1 MLNSHE
7 GWAINL
13 RNLRAV
19 WCSQCQVPCLHLR
32 DFRPDLGQIMVDAIV
47 SCLPKNT
54 ESTITILG
62 YRHVNLGSTLLLTF
76 LRMGRV
82 FAWKWHPHKS
92 TKTTKMATAV
102 TWGYLMKD
110 FSPWGG
116 SYEPPRQKTCG
127 WHVWRDRM
135 ESQSRR
141 STSNSQFVKVP
152 RFFLIVKI
160 ITVFE
165 LVPFHTYFTQSVE
178 LIHQN

>member
-1 MLNSHE
+1 MLNSPE

-32 DFRPDLGQIMVDAIV
+32 DFRPDLDQKMVDAIV

-76 LRMGRV
+76 LRMEGV

-92 TKTTKMATAV
+92 TKTTKMATVV

-110 FSPWGG
+110 FPPWGG
-116 SYEPPRQKTCG
+116 SYEPPRQKVG
-127 WHVWRDRM
+127 WQPPLNR
-135 ESQSRR
+135 SPSRPYLQLFWLMSR
-141 STSNSQFVKVP
+141 SIKLAKDHFLQKFLN
-152 RFFLIVKI
+152 FF
-160 ITVFE
+160 
-165 LVPFHTYFTQSVE
+165 
-178 LIHQN
+178 